1 MFVIKVNPKNDGER
15 KLIHF
20 KNFLHLFLVVD
31 IPSLNLLVKFL
42 ILFIC

>member
-1 MFVIKVNPKNDGER
+1 MFVIKVNPKNDGKR

-31 IPSLNLLVKFL
+31 IPSLNLW
-42 ILFIC
+42 